1 VLFAEAGTDFKSE
14 VGMNTVKNAFLGLCV
29 MAVTIG
35 FAAAAGA
42 AQQGASP
49 KVQYYPHQRVAEAFA
64 KGEHLVEGNTGHAFY
79 QVLTARRDGPGEVE
93 VHALDTDVFYVVKG
107 TATFVTGGKVVD
119 GKKTAPNEVRG
130 KSIQGG
136 TPHHLSQGDILIIPH
151 GIPHWFEAV
160 QPPFL
165 YLVVK
170 VR

>member
-1 VLFAEAGTDFKSE
+1 
-14 VGMNTVKNAFLGLCV
+14 MNTVKNALLGLCV

-35 FAAAAGA
+35 CATLTNA
-42 AQQGASP
+42 AQQGPSP
-49 KVQYYPHQRVAEAFA
+49 KVQYYPHEQVATAFG
-64 KGEHLVEGNTGHAFY
+64 KGETLTQGKSGQGIY
-79 QVLTARRDGPGEVE
+79 RVLTARRDGPGEVE
-93 VHALDTDVFYVVKG
+93 IHKLDTDVLYVIKG
-107 TATFVTGGKVVD
+107 SSTFVTGGKVVD
-119 GKKTAPNEVRG
+119 AKKTVPNEERG

-136 TPHHLSQGDILIIPH
+136 TTRHLGEGDMLIIPH

>member
-1 VLFAEAGTDFKSE
+1 
-14 VGMNTVKNAFLGLCV
+14 MNILKNALLGLSV
-29 MAVTIG
+29 VVVTIG
-35 FAAAAGA
+35 CALASA
-42 AQQGASP
+42 AQQGPST
-49 KVQYYPHQRVAEAFA
+49 KVQYYSHQQVAAAFA
-64 KGEHLVEGNTGHAFY
+64 KGAHLVEGNSGHAVY

-107 TATFVTGGKVVD
+107 SATFVTGGKVVD

-130 KSIQGG
+130 KSIEGG

-151 GIPHWFEAV
+151 GIPHWFKAV

-170 VR
+170 VH